1 MQPLLT
7 MPDLIQSG
15 DTVNAPN
22 CEKSNERPKQAKTEW
37 FHYHFYTH
45 LHTHTLPLK
54 GFISSL
60 SSFH

>member
-22 CEKSNERPKQAKTEW
+22 CEKSNERPKQAETEW

-54 GFISSL
+54 GLISSL